1 MRFFALAAL
10 SGATL
15 AACLIVACSSDSAD
29 GGRTTDPTEG
39 GATADG
45 PNNGETSVDAPVD
58 GGRDAAKKDG
68 DTDTDG
74 AIPDDGGK
82 IDGGDP
88 PGVQLIGRFEAA
100 GASFKFAYPGSKLIA
115 RFNGTDA
122 TVKLSQAD
130 GFSTGH
136 TWFNVIVDG
145 VVQPTPLQVNGA
157 SIDYPVAVNLAPGAH
172 VVELEKRTES
182 IFGVVTYEGFT
193 FPNGGVLLGPPARKT
208 RRIEFLSDSTIDGF
222 GVEGSLVSAAANF
235 CGSPP
240 TLANNFGAPANF
252 SNARKSMPVLTATA
266 LNAET
271 FLIGYSG
278 KGLTKNND
286 PMDPLTFP
294 LFYERALPDVAG
306 SAYGFGLQADAVV
319 ISLGGVDLDE
329 LSAAPAGFAPAY
341 GGLVDNVR
349 MKYPG
354 AWIFLTVWAQIK
366 NNGPTTRTAMKTA
379 LQAVISARAADT
391 KISMFEF
398 PESSGGAN
406 GGLDESGCQFHANE
420 GLHASMATLLTAE
433 IKAKLGW

>member
-29 GGRTTDPTEG
+29 GGGTTDPRES

-45 PNNGETSVDAPVD
+45 PNGGETSVDPPVD

-74 AIPDDGGK
+74 AVPDDGGK

-88 PGVQLIGRFEAA
+88 PSVQLIGRFEAA
-100 GASFKFAYPGSKLIA
+100 GADFKFAFPGSKLIA

-122 TVKLSQAD
+122 TVKLSQAAGNSVGD
-130 GFSTGH
+130 S
-136 TWFNVIVDG
+136 WFNVIVDG
-145 VVQPTPLQVNGA
+145 VAQANLQVTGA
-157 SIDYPVAVNLAPGAH
+157 GVVYPVAVNLAPGAH

-193 FPNGGVLLGPPARKT
+193 FPNGGVLLGPPARKA
-208 RRIEFLSDSTIDGF
+208 RRIEFLSDSTIDGYGIDGDLNPVALNYC
-222 GVEGSLVSAAANF
+222 GVNTPE
-235 CGSPP
+235 
-240 TLANNFGAPANF
+240 NNYGAPAKF
-252 SNARKSMPVLTATA
+252 SNARKSMATVA
-266 LNAET
+266 ATTLNAET
-271 FLIGYSG
+271 FLLGYSG
-278 KGLTKNND
+278 KGLKKNND
-286 PMDPLTFP
+286 PADTLTFP

-319 ISLGGVDLDE
+319 ISLGGVDLDK
-329 LSAAPAGFAPAY
+329 LSIAPGGFAPAY
-341 GGLVDNVR
+341 GDLVDKVR
-349 MKYPG
+349 LHYPG

-366 NNGPTTRTAMKTA
+366 DNGGENTRTALTNA
-379 LQAVISARAADT
+379 LQVVVAARAADT
-391 KISMFEF
+391 KLSLFQL
-398 PESSGGAN
+398 PESNGGNFGGA
-406 GGLDESGCQFHANE
+406 DESACQFHGNA
-420 GLHASMATLLTAE
+420 GLHAAMAALLTAE

>member
-15 AACLIVACSSDSAD
+15 AACLIVACSSDPE
-29 GGRTTDPTEG
+29 GGRGATDPTEG
-39 GATADG
+39 GATSDG
-45 PNNGETSVDAPVD
+45 PNNSETSIDPVD

-68 DTDTDG
+68 DTETDG
-74 AIPDDGGK
+74 AVVDDGGK

-88 PGVQLIGRFEAA
+88 PGVQLIGRFEAN
-100 GASFKFAYPGSKLIA
+100 GANFDFAYPGSKLIA

-122 TVKLSQAD
+122 TVKLTQTD

-136 TWFNVIVDG
+136 SWFNVIVDG
-145 VVQPTPLQVNGA
+145 VAQPKIEVNGP
-157 SIDYPVAVNLAPGAH
+157 SVVYPVAVNLAAGAH

-182 IFGVVTYEGFT
+182 IFGVVRYEGFT

-208 RRIEFLSDSTIDGF
+208 RRIEVLTDSTIDGF
-222 GVEGSLVSAAANF
+222 GVEGSLVLGAGNF

-240 TLANNFGAPANF
+240 TMANNYGAPANF
-252 SNARKSMPVLTATA
+252 SNSRKSMPVLTATA
-266 LNAET
+266 LSAET

-286 PMDPLTFP
+286 PGDPLTFP
-294 LFYERALPDVAG
+294 MLYERTLPDVAS
-306 SAYGFGLQADAVV
+306 SAHGFGLQADAVV
-319 ISLGGVDLDE
+319 ISLGGVDLDG
-329 LSAAPAGFAPAY
+329 LSVAPGGFATAY
-341 GGLVDNVR
+341 GGLVDKVR
-349 MKYPG
+349 ARYPG
-354 AWIFLTVWAQIK
+354 AWIFMTVWAQIK

-379 LQAVISARAADT
+379 LQAVVDARAADT
-391 KISMFEF
+391 KLSIFEF
-398 PESSGGAN
+398 PESSGGVN

-420 GLHASMATLLTAE
+420 GLHASRAPLLTAE

>member
-1 MRFFALAAL
+1 MRFFVLAPLCGAALAA
-10 SGATL
+10 
-15 AACLIVACSSDSAD
+15 CVIVACSSDPE
-29 GGRTTDPTEG
+29 GGGGTTDPTEG

-45 PNNGETSVDAPVD
+45 PNNVEVSIDPTSD

-100 GASFKFAYPGSKLIA
+100 GTNFKFAFPGSKLVA

-136 TWFNVIVDG
+136 TWFNVLVDG
-145 VVQPTPLQVNGA
+145 VAQPKLEINGA
-157 SIDYPVAVNLAPGAH
+157 SVDYPVAINLAPGAH

-193 FPNGGVLLGPPARKT
+193 FPNGGVLLGPPARKA

-222 GVEGSLVSAAANF
+222 GVEGSLVPAAANF

-240 TLANNFGAPANF
+240 TMANNYGAPANF

-286 PMDPLTFP
+286 PMDALTFP

-329 LSAAPAGFAPAY
+329 LSAAPAGFATAY

-349 MKYPG
+349 LKYPG

-366 NNGPTTRTAMKTA
+366 DNGATTRTAMKTA
-379 LQAVISARAADT
+379 LQSVIDARAADT
-391 KISMFEF
+391 KISLFQF
-398 PESSGGAN
+398 PESNGGVNGGA
-406 GGLDESGCQFHANE
+406 DESGCQFHANE
-420 GLHASMATLLTAE
+420 GLHASMSALLTAE